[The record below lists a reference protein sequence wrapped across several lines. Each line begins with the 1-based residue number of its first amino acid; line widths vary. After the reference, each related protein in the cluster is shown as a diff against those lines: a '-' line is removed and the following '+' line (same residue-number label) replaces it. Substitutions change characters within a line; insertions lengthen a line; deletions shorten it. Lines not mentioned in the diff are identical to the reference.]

1 MHKIKLGLLLL
12 LYSFGHE
19 SFAQKDAIKILDE
32 AVTLLNKRNYNEAY
46 LRFDDGIAAA
56 PKNAE
61 MHFGKANAAYHLN
74 LLDTSIARLNKA
86 IELKG
91 DESEYYNLLGTIYF
105 RKKDIKNAIKH
116 FNQAIKNNPSSKR
129 KINLLNTYYN
139 RGNCFLMQKDYDKAL
154 EDFSEAIKLN
164 PRFAEAYHNRG
175 ICYIRLEKL
184 VEGCTDMEKA
194 VGLGST
200 RSQKYIDENCY
211 VKKE

>member
-1 MHKIKLGLLLL
+1 MRFRTLAWFIF
-12 LYSFGHE
+12 FGAIANA
-19 SFAQKDAIKILDE
+19 SSAQTDAIKILDE
-32 AVTLLNKRNYNEAY
+32 AVTFLNKSQYNKAY

-56 PKNAE
+56 PNNAE

-74 LLDTSIARLNKA
+74 LLDTSIARLNNA
-86 IELKG
+86 IQLKG
-91 DESEYYNLLGTIYF
+91 NESEYHNLLGTIYM

-116 FNQAIKNNPSSKR
+116 FDEAIKNNPTSKR

-139 RGNCFLMQKDYDKAL
+139 RGNCYLMQKDYEKAL